1 MQSESGAFGPA
12 AGAAGDS
19 RIEQDPPQDA
29 VQIPFADAVAEPE
42 RIVGLDLARGF
53 ALLGIFLVNIQF
65 FSEPFGRMIDIPSP
79 PTGSSAL
86 DGFWFWFVLIFCSG
100 KFYPLFSTLFG
111 IGFMIQ
117 LERARRAERKFVP
130 AYLRRIGFL
139 CLLGLAHGLLLW
151 YGDILFIYSF
161 CAALLFGAVMIFKP
175 GARGLLWTGVVL
187 VVLSTLL
194 GGAVN
199 LVLGGGPPSA
209 ETDQVDSAT
218 TQPASTQ
225 PATAPST
232 QPATQTTEAATR
244 EAAATAPAPQERS
257 PSRRLF
263 AAMRAN
269 EVRQGP
275 ASPVWLETETE
286 AYRDGPY
293 TEALIFRAMT
303 FGMMIF
309 FTLLGF
315 GLHVLGM
322 FFIGAGLY
330 AAGVFAPGRLA
341 WHRTAIV
348 LGLLVGL
355 PVVLLGV
362 YGHRLTGEGMPLWLM
377 GALNMLGGPLMSLA
391 YLGAAVLL
399 AASGAVPVIVR
410 AISRVGRMALTNYLT
425 ETTVATF
432 IMYHWGLGWFGSVY
446 PAQQVLI
453 VVCVYGAL
461 IITSAIWLRFFQF
474 GPMEWLWR
482 TVTYW
487 RPQPLLRERT
497 TDN

>member
-12 AGAAGDS
+12 AGAAGES
-19 RIEQDPPQDA
+19 HIGQDVPQDA
-29 VQIPFADAVAEPE
+29 GLIPFADAVAEPE
-42 RIVGLDLARGF
+42 RIVGLDLARGI
-53 ALLGIFLVNIQF
+53 ALLGIFLVNMQF
-65 FSEPFGRMIDIPSP
+65 FSEPFGRMIDMPAP
-79 PTGSSAL
+79 PPGSSAL
-86 DGFWFWFVLIFCSG
+86 DAVAYWFVMVFCAG

-151 YGDILFIYSF
+151 YGDILFIYSV
-161 CAALLFGAVMIFKP
+161 CAALLLAAVMLFAP

-187 VVLSTLL
+187 VVVSMLL
-194 GGAVN
+194 GAAAN
-199 LVLGGGPPSA
+199 LVLGGGPSA
-209 ETDQVDSAT
+209 AQADQVDSSTTRPASTQASTMPATATTRAT
-218 TQPASTQ
+218 TQPADTV
-225 PATAPST
+225 AT
-232 QPATQTTEAATR
+232 
-244 EAAATAPAPQERS
+244 PQERS

-263 AAMRAN
+263 DAMKAN
-269 EVRQGP
+269 QVDEGP
-275 ASPVWLETETE
+275 ASPVWMDTETE

-293 TEALIFRAMT
+293 SEALIFRAMT

-330 AAGVFAPGRLA
+330 SAGVFAPGRVA
-341 WHRTAIV
+341 WHRRAIV

-355 PVVLLGV
+355 PLVLLGV
-362 YGHRLTGEGMPLWLM
+362 FGHRLTDGRMPMMLM

-391 YLGAAVLL
+391 YLGAAVLI
-399 AASGAVPVIVR
+399 AANGAVPLIVR

-425 ETTVATF
+425 ETVVATYL
-432 IMYHWGLGWFGSVY
+432 MYHWGLGWFGSVY

-453 VVCVYGAL
+453 VACVYGAL
-461 IITSAIWLRFFQF
+461 IITSAIWLHFFQF

-487 RPQPLLRERT
+487 RPQPLLRRARA
-497 TDN
+497 DN